1 MAKEKEFNFT
11 YTGGE
16 NRMKANFDLD
26 TGDNYVEQDVTNFIE
41 AAKIDRA
48 KQEHYGIDRHT
59 GYRKL
64 ATIPDI
70 VALKLLTEH
79 GLDLHDPNF
88 MSDTNNV
95 KRLKKI
101 LLSEYRDLV
110 INT

>member
-1 MAKEKEFNFT
+1 MSNEFKFT

-16 NRMKANFDLD
+16 NQMKAKFDLE
-26 TGDNYVEQDVTNFIE
+26 TGQDYVEQDVTNYVE
-41 AAKIDRA
+41 MAKLDRA
-48 KQEHYGIDRHT
+48 KQEHYGVNRHT

-79 GLDLHDPNF
+79 GIDLHDPAF
-88 MSDTNNV
+88 MYDKNNM

>member
-16 NRMKANFDLD
+16 NQMKAKFDLS
-26 TGDNYVEQDVTNFIE
+26 TGDNYVEQDVTNYVE

-48 KQEHYGIDRHT
+48 KQDHYGLNRVG
-59 GYRKL
+59 GYRKF
-64 ATIPDI
+64 ATVPDI

-79 GLDLHDPNF
+79 NIDLHDPDF
-88 MSDTNNV
+88 MKDPNNM